1 MRGHDV
7 PDFTLQFVCDA
18 QAQGGRLPARR
29 NWAHHAQGGG
39 QPAGMGMRPGA

>member
-18 QAQGGRLPARR
+18 RAQGGRLLARAD
-29 NWAHHAQGGG
+29 WAHHAHEGGRT
-39 QPAGMGMRPGA
+39 AGMGMRPGA